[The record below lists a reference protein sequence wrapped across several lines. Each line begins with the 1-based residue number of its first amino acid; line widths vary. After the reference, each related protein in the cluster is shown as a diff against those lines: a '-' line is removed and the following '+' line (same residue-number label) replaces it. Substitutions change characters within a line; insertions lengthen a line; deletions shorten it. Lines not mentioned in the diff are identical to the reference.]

1 MLALATYPNFQN
13 PSEIFP
19 LIFHLYDY
27 VQAGLSLPFSFFQQ
41 HHHIIIIAIFFIN
54 TDFHILVTFLLE
66 QLPHDQPQG
75 RKPQPEILSVTWDK
89 NVRAK
94 RQQKKKQQQRLKHMD
109 RHYGAR
115 PTNQDPPELATDWV
129 SDSVWFQKQGRGR
142 LLLNSVVKKRQR
154 CRQISLQLA
163 FFGKWPPVV
172 TQKRFPLWVLDS
184 FCALA
189 NTFPAWS
196 DDQT

>member
-1 MLALATYPNFQN
+1 MCTYKWGCTSVKISTKQQHACISNIPQ
-13 PSEIFP
+13 PSKSFRNISSDIP
-19 LIFHLYDY
+19 
-27 VQAGLSLPFSFFQQ
+27 SLCSVKSQPSFFIFSATPS
-41 HHHIIIIAIFFIN
+41 HHHHSIFFFFIN
-54 TDFHILVTFLLE
+54 SDFHILVTFLLK
-66 QLPHDQPQG
+66 QLPHDQPQGG

-142 LLLNSVVKKRQR
+142 LLLKKRQR
-154 CRQISLQLA
+154 CQQISLQLA
-163 FFGKWPPVV
+163 F
-172 TQKRFPLWVLDS
+172 
-184 FCALA
+184 LA
-189 NTFPAWS
+189 S
-196 DDQT
+196 DRQ